1 MLLTS
6 LHFRLFLD
14 FLLRY
19 RFHAHVSQRFVSH
32 FINGPGLREIIGFLQ
47 CFHRFYCI
55 TAIDAIDVVFEK
67 SGLLE
72 ALLHLYDHIASIS
85 FRVHY
90 TAAISPGLALCR
102 ADGFSRLVIRYAG
115 SRKSFVLLK

>member
-1 MLLTS
+1 M
-6 LHFRLFLD
+6 
-14 FLLRY
+14 
-19 RFHAHVSQRFVSH
+19 
-32 FINGPGLREIIGFLQ
+32 GLLQ

-55 TAIDAIDVVFEK
+55 TAIDTIDVAFEK

-72 ALLHLYDHIASIS
+72 ALLHLYDHIASIP
-85 FRVHY
+85 FRVHH
-90 TAAISPGLALCR
+90 TATISPGLALCR